1 MNCNRRDFLFG
12 KWNTGTQSSSSKV
25 DIAQSNTEDF
35 ALPSDFSPKMLRL
48 EAQRLGIDINH
59 ASEQEIRQKL
69 LEVFHRQSAPPV

>member
-12 KWNTGTQSSSSKV
+12 KWNGGTESQSPKTSV
-25 DIAQSNTEDF
+25 AQSYSEDF

-48 EAQRLGIDINH
+48 EARRLGLDINQ

-69 LEVFHRQSAPPV
+69 LEVFHRHSPPV